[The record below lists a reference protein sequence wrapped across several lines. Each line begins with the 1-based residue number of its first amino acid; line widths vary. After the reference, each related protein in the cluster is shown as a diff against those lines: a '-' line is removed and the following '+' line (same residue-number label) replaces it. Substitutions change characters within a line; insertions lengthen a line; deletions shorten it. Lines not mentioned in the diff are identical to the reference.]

1 MSQKTG
7 MAKQNSEQNEP
18 SVQLHGTGSDP
29 DYSYTKLHNTEILTR
44 KVDLCF
50 FSQVKRAKI
59 VTFYTEIL
67 TRKVVLWCFS

>member
-50 FSQVKRAKI
+50 FFTSE
-59 VTFYTEIL
+59 TSENSYFLY
-67 TRKVVLWCFS
+67 